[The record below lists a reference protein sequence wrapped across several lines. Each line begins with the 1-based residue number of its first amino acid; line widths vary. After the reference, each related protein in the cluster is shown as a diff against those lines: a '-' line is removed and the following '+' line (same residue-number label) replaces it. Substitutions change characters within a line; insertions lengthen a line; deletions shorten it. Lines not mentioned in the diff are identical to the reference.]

1 MDVCYKKLFK
11 LLIDKG
17 MKKADL
23 RKATGISPNT
33 MTKLSNNEFVSME
46 VLVKICRTL
55 NCDLGD
61 IVEVVSSPDDLTVN
75 IEE

>member
-23 RKATGISPNT
+23 RKATGLSPNT
-33 MTKLSNNEFVSME
+33 MTKLSNNEYVSME
-46 VLVKICRTL
+46 V
-55 NCDLGD
+55 
-61 IVEVVSSPDDLTVN
+61 
-75 IEE
+75 